1 MANNFI
7 GSVTR
12 QEKNSGVTLR
22 ARVTSP
28 RAKVS
33 KYQDFRC
40 MVKKAGL
47 TDAQS
52 VIAALKIIVDNLNSA
67 RVHVNNLS
75 NSITS
80 EMPNIGE
87 YDTKV
92 EYRIIGDD
100 IKEYFSNTGKVIKRP
115 AFNTNNIVGDLEI
128 TVSKNNEMVSQT
140 ITVGIAAYT
149 ADEIRELVVNSLD
162 WDVIRGTGRDVDKNA
177 EYDIDPFK
185 NGQVNICKNLNLITK
200 IEDDE
205 KLTSPINIT
214 WAITDAYAEGTRN
227 PEKRISANGTLL
239 RPTYTEFNNKRIDV
253 EYSSINNLF
262 TVIDNN
268 SDSIQGIGSGWFM
281 RVGGLKLVASF
292 ELANADII
300 FDDITFDN
308 LATLSQMLTSTE
320 VADYLKTN
328 FDLIKTWFS
337 VTDATYNETFA
348 PTAGSEVISNTPSR
362 QLKYGTTGGSML
374 SFLANADAI
383 RETTKSNRLIDGGFN
398 IDFNPLA
405 SDGPVKIFDLT
416 GATVTDLSKTIT
428 DAATDL
434 ASLSKGATS
443 FSSGYSQSGN
453 RVNLEITTNNS
464 ATDILFRCTY
474 RISSYAGGDIPF
486 VVGFKFSLA
495 PA

>member
-87 YDTKV
+87 YDTRV

-162 WDVIRGTGRDVDKNA
+162 WDVIRGTGRDDDKNA

-185 NGQVNICKNLNLITK
+185 NGQVNICKNLNLIPK
-200 IEDDE
+200 IEDSE

-214 WAITDAYAEGTRN
+214 WTITDVYADETRT
-227 PEKRISANGTLL
+227 EERISANGTLL
-239 RPTYTEFNNKRIDV
+239 RPRYTDFNSKRTDV

-268 SDSIQGIGSGWFM
+268 SNSIQGIGSGWFI

-320 VADYLKTN
+320 VANYIKSN
-328 FDLIKTWFS
+328 FDNIKQWFS
-337 VTDATYNETFA
+337 VTDTTSNEVFI
-348 PTAGSEVISNTPSR
+348 PTAGSEAISNAPSR
-362 QLKYGTTGGSML
+362 QLKYGTSGGSIL

-383 RETTKSNRLIDGGFN
+383 RETTKSNTLIDGGFN

-416 GATVTDLSKTIT
+416 GATSTDLSKTIT
-428 DAATDL
+428 DAENDL
-434 ASLSKGATS
+434 TGLYKGATS

-453 RVNLEITTNNS
+453 RVNLEITNNNS

-474 RISSYAGGDIPF
+474 RISSYAGGSIPF
-486 VVGFKFSLA
+486 VVGFKFTLV